1 MDNTPGTRTEAA
13 DPGPAAP
20 AGAAAA
26 AAPAGTAGAA
36 TPRWRFRPVLTIT
49 VAAVVTVAVAVAL
62 TAFGRPST
70 SLPAATGFS
79 LVQVGQPGRHVSLA
93 AYKDR
98 PVIVNFFASWC
109 TPCKRETPLLARF
122 YREHHGQVAIV
133 GVDSNDQAAAALKF
147 MTAAG
152 VSYPVGAD
160 PFPAAVTTSY
170 GVIALPQT
178 FLLNS
183 KHQIV
188 KRITGAVT
196 AAELHAWAA
205 TTASGG
211 SG

>member
-1 MDNTPGTRTEAA
+1 MDSTPGTRTEAA
-13 DPGPAAP
+13 DDGPAAA
-20 AGAAAA
+20 AGAAA
-26 AAPAGTAGAA
+26 PA

-49 VAAVVTVAVAVAL
+49 VATVVTVAVAVAL

-70 SLPAATGFS
+70 SLAAAKGFS
-79 LVQVGQPGRHVSLA
+79 LVQVGQPDRHVSLA
-93 AYKDR
+93 GYKDR

-152 VSYPVGAD
+152 VNYPVGAD

-188 KRITGAVT
+188 MRITGAVT
-196 AAELHAWAA
+196 AAELNAWAA

-211 SG
+211 NG